1 MEQLKKLWNE
11 FDLQDRM
18 LVVGGAVMAVF
29 AFFPWFTAKINT
41 GSASGLANN
50 VIDFGAQTHSM
61 SGVGVWHGWMA
72 VIFGAA
78 TVATLLAPQ
87 MFASVKQ
94 PLRGF
99 LPLISSALGFILGPL
114 AFFSRSESSSGI
126 VEAGT
131 TLWFWI
137 AFLGGLAAVA
147 GAAWKKFGAPATAG
161 GTD

>member
-94 PLRGF
+94 P
-99 LPLISSALGFILGPL
+99 
-114 AFFSRSESSSGI
+114 
-126 VEAGT
+126 
-131 TLWFWI
+131 
-137 AFLGGLAAVA
+137 
-147 GAAWKKFGAPATAG
+147 
-161 GTD
+161 